1 MGMIDGKWVYEL
13 QKPCD
18 ECYITAM
25 QADLQYQNGT
35 AANIDTGGWLHHI
48 VLYTSMGWQPGV
60 KKDLV
65 CSYTLLSGFM
75 GWPHRIF
82 ASGNERTPVRLN
94 SKFKFG
100 MSLEKNETISM
111 LLDLVN
117 VAKVPQTF
125 FIVMVSLLLLL
136 YWKKLR

>member
-1 MGMIDGKWVYEL
+1 MGMLDNMKIFNQE
-13 QKPCD
+13 KPCD

-25 QADLQYQNGT
+25 QADLQYPNGT
-35 AANIDTGGWLHHI
+35 IANIDTGGWLHHI
-48 VLYTSMGWQPGV
+48 VLYTSLGWTPGA
-60 KKDLV
+60 KKDLI

-94 SKFKFG
+94 HKFKFG
-100 MSLEKNETISM
+100 IPVDKDEKIHI

-117 VAKVPQTF
+117 VATVPQNF
-125 FIVMVSLLLLL
+125 NVVIVSEL
-136 YWKKLR
+136 KELRCVC